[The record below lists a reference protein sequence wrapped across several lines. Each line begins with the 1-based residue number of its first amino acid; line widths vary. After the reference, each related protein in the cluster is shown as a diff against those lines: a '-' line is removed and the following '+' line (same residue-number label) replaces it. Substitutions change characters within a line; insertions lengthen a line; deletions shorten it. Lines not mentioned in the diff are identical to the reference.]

1 MNRRHDIDAL
11 RVLAFSLLILYHL
24 AMLYVSEWGW
34 HIKSSYLSEALQ
46 FPMLFVNRWR
56 MDLIFLIS
64 GVSTAFLLRKIANEG
79 GAGRFL
85 GQRTWRLMLP
95 LLFGMAVIVP
105 VQPYCQ
111 GVANGL
117 VEPGFL
123 QFIGRYYSG
132 YPWPAKAFDGWEYGF
147 TWNHLWYLA
156 YLWCYTAALVALQKP
171 LASKMGRKLRSIFLN
186 LRGWRLIVWPAVPLL
201 LYTATLQ
208 SKFPQSHALAND
220 WYAHAMYFTVF
231 MYGWWLGS
239 DESIWQELSRLRRKS
254 LIVALIT
261 FALYMLVREYAGED
275 SAPHVYFLAWILRNL
290 YVWTALCTILGWGY
304 AMLNRPFRWLPW
316 ATQAVYPW
324 YILHQSLIVV
334 LAYWLVPIKLGPVLE
349 PLLVGFG
356 TVAGCWLITSG
367 LVVRVEWLRACFGLK
382 PNLLSAQAQPA
393 PSPPVHQ

>member
-11 RVLAFSLLILYHL
+11 RALAFSLLILYHL
-24 AMLYVSEWGW
+24 AMLYVFEWGW

-64 GVSTAFLLRKIANEG
+64 GISTAFLMQTLAKRGGTAN
-79 GAGRFL
+79 FL
-85 GQRTWRLMLP
+85 SQRTWRLMLP
-95 LLFGMAVIVP
+95 LLFGMTVVVP

-132 YPWPAKAFDGWEYGF
+132 YPWPAKAFDGWKHGF

-156 YLWCYTAALVALQKP
+156 YLWCYTVLLVVLQKP
-171 LASKMGRKLRSIFLN
+171 LASKAGQKLRSTFLHF
-186 LRGWRLIVWPAVPLL
+186 RSWRLLVWPAVPLL

-208 SKFPQSHALAND
+208 SSFPQNNALTKD
-220 WYAHAMYFTVF
+220 WYAHALYFTVF
-231 MYGWWLGS
+231 LYGWWLGS
-239 DESIWQELSRLRRKS
+239 DEGIWAELSRLRRQS
-254 LIVALIT
+254 LVVALIA
-261 FALYMLVREYAGED
+261 FSLYMLVRAFSED
-275 SAPHVYFLAWILRNL
+275 DSPPHVYLLVWTLRNL
-290 YVWTALCTILGWGY
+290 YIWTALCTILGWGY
-304 AMLNRPFRWLPW
+304 VMLNRPFRWLPW

-324 YILHQSLIVV
+324 YILHQSLIVL
-334 LAYWLVPIKLGPVLE
+334 LAFWLVPMKLGPVVE

-367 LVVRVEWLRACFGLK
+367 LVKRNQWLRACFGLK
-382 PNLLSAQAQPA
+382 PIPRSDQAETA
-393 PSPPVHQ
+393 PSQPVHQ